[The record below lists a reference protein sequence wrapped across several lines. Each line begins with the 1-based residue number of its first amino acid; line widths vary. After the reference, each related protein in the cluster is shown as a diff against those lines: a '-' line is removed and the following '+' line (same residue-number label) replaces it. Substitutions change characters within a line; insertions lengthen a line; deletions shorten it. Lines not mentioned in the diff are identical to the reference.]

1 MTSVRPIR
9 RTVASDVKSWDADV
23 EANLRQ
29 SFDVALPLPEYAS
42 TGELPDA
49 DLYRGCLAVVGSTAG
64 LSKLVI
70 SDGTDWREI
79 ALGSAV

>member
-1 MTSVRPIR
+1 MSARPTR
-9 RTVASDVKSWDADV
+9 RRIGSDQKSWDADT
-23 EANLRQ
+23 EANFRQ
-29 SFDVALPLPEYAS
+29 MLDVALPLPEFAS
-42 TGELPDA
+42 TGDLPDA
-49 DLYRGCLAVVGSTAG
+49 DLYRGCMAAVGSSSG